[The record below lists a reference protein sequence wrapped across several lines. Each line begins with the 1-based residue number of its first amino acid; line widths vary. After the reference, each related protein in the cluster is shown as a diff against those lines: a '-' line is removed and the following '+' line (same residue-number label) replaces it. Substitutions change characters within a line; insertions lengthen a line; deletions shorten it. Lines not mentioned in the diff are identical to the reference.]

1 MKRLVV
7 SGFYGAGNAGDEA
20 ILDAL
25 IISIRKLAPD
35 TAITVLSFDP
45 AGTARQYGVEAVP
58 RYNLRAVIAAL
69 RQADLLISGG
79 GGLLQD
85 ATGPASV
92 PYYLGL
98 AALSRFVGTPV
109 IILGQSVGPLNMPT
123 TRLLARLLLPFI
135 SQAVVRDETSA
146 LLLTE
151 LGYPSDRIYVTAD
164 LALSGEEPNKEAGR
178 SLLEANGFNSNK
190 PWIAVSLR
198 PWDDN
203 RHLAVSGRALGRFA
217 AVSGC
222 GLLFVPFQA
231 SQDRAACL
239 DACRCA
245 GMGQV
250 LDEEVSSADIK
261 NIISA
266 ADFLVGMRFHSLVF
280 AAMGAVPS
288 LALEYDP
295 KITAI
300 AGQLGIP
307 SAGMVSELDEDTLLE
322 ALKEAWKRKGEMIF
336 RLERLALEFRYL
348 AEDGIREAIV
358 GRGKGS

>member
-35 TAITVLSFDP
+35 TVITVLSFDP

-58 RYNLRAVIAAL
+58 RYNLKAVIASL

-203 RHLAVSGRALGRFA
+203 RHLAVSGKALGRFA
-217 AVSGC
+217 AASGC
-222 GLLFVPFQA
+222 ELLFVPFQA

-245 GMGQV
+245 GTGQV
-250 LDEEVSSADIK
+250 LDAEVSAADIK
-261 NIISA
+261 NIIAA

-295 KITAI
+295 KVTAI
-300 AGQLGIP
+300 VGRLGIP
-307 SAGMVSELDEDTLLE
+307 SAGMVGELDEDTLLGS
-322 ALKEAWKRKGEMIF
+322 LKEAWKRKGEMIF

>member
-35 TAITVLSFDP
+35 TVITVLSFDP

-58 RYNLRAVIAAL
+58 RYNLKAVIAVL

-203 RHLAVSGRALGRFA
+203 RHLAVSGKALGRFA
-217 AVSGC
+217 AASGC
-222 GLLFVPFQA
+222 ELLFVPFQA

-245 GMGQV
+245 GTGQV
-250 LDEEVSSADIK
+250 LDAEVSAADIK
-261 NIISA
+261 NIIAA

-295 KITAI
+295 KVTAI
-300 AGQLGIP
+300 VGRLGIP
-307 SAGMVSELDEDTLLE
+307 SAGMVGELDEDTLLGS
-322 ALKEAWKRKGEMIF
+322 LKEAWKRKEEMVS

-348 AEDGIREAIV
+348 AEAGVREAV
-358 GRGKGS
+358 AGRG